1 MGVTYAKGTAV
12 ELLDPA
18 ELGER
23 LTAVVRQAMPWLQ
36 GITDGAAERTEA
48 AGKWCAKEMM
58 GHLTDSAINNHAR
71 IMRLQIEAGPKLRGY
86 EQTRWVSLQHYAER
100 PWERVLA
107 VWVALNEHIAWAVGH
122 ISKADLA
129 KRGAVEGDELTLGF
143 LIEDYIAHMEHHLR
157 ALKAGIA

>member
-1 MGVTYAKGTAV
+1 MGVTYTKGTAV

-18 ELGER
+18 RLGEQ
-23 LTAVVRQAMPWLQ
+23 LTAVVRQAMPWLREL
-36 GITDGAAERTEA
+36 TEEAAERPEA
-48 AGKWCAKEMM
+48 AGKWCAKEVM

-71 IMRLQIEAGPKLRGY
+71 IMRLQIEAGPELKGY
-86 EQTRWVSLQHYAER
+86 EQRSWVSLQHYADR

-107 VWVALNEHIAWAVGH
+107 VWVALNEHIAWAVSH

-129 KRGAVEGDELTLGF
+129 KRGTVEGDELTLGF

-157 ALKAGIA
+157 ALKAWVA